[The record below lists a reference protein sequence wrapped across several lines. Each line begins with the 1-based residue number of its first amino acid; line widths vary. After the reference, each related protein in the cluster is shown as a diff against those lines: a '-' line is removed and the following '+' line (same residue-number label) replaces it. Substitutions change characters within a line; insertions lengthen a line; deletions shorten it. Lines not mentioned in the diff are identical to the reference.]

1 MNIIVAAINLMAAM
15 YWLVDGQPLGV
26 AWSLVGVYCSV
37 VADRWMREY
46 R

>member
-1 MNIIVAAINLMAAM
+1 MNIIVAAINLIAAL
-15 YWLVDGQPLGV
+15 YWLVIGQPHGV
-26 AWSLVGVYCSV
+26 ALSLVGVYCSV